1 MAFLICFLNF
11 HIEGKGGLISESVS
25 LESVSLES
33 VSLHPKSPNKDASIY
48 TIIWDLIQSEKVP
61 DTIKPILP

>member
-11 HIEGKGGLISESVS
+11 HIEGKGGLIS
-25 LESVSLES
+25 ES

-61 DTIKPILP
+61 DTIKPILPQIWKLKKYPK